1 MMFSVLGS
9 FFMSEKRVRK
19 TWSEKH
25 MFVQQSI
32 DNVTLLKVKF
42 KNEEVP

>member
-9 FFMSEKRVRK
+9 FFNVR
-19 TWSEKH
+19 KH